1 MTLPINDA
9 LIRIIAIA
17 KESLTTLT
25 PAVVADGVPY
35 FYHTQE
41 AFPYFTIRVSDM
53 TSAGYGEGALTQEL
67 DADTYTIIL
76 RLVIGHITEG
86 YSGQPEDLLH
96 DYIPV
101 VKAYLNA
108 RDQLGSA
115 AYPTELRYLMDAHCT
130 GCSGYRV
137 FQNAG
142 ISALQVGTEFTIVC
156 QFNENI
162 DQAYL

>member
-9 LIRIIAIA
+9 LTRIIAIA
-17 KESLTTLT
+17 KAALASMT

-35 FYHTQE
+35 FYHSQE
-41 AFPYFTIRVSDM
+41 GYPYFTVRVSNMD
-53 TSAGYGEGALTQEL
+53 SAGYGDNAITQEL
-67 DADTYTIIL
+67 DADVYTITL

-86 YSGQPEDLLH
+86 YSGEPEDCLY

-101 VKAYLNA
+101 IKAYLNS
-108 RDQLGSA
+108 RDQLQTAG
-115 AYPTELRYLMDAHCT
+115 YTTELRYLIDARCT
-130 GCSGYRV
+130 GAAGYRV

-142 ISALQVGTEFTIVC
+142 IAALQVGTEFTIVC